1 MANGPRDD
9 VPGARAVD
17 DIATGAA
24 PTGEAATQFERPLPR
39 EDITLPPLDDRRRQE
54 AQEVLAAASGILG
67 RSLDLRETAE
77 AIARAAI
84 PRFADCAVVEALDEN
99 GRLARLALAHSD
111 PPLLTA
117 AHAVDGW
124 WPQDREGRSATRAVF
139 DTGQPMILSDVRDED
154 FVPLARG
161 DEHFG
166 TWCALRARSCLA
178 VPLEAAGERL
188 GVLTLFTRE
197 GGRRYT
203 ADDLPLALE
212 LARRAAITLV
222 NALLFGRERRA
233 RAEAVAARDRT
244 ERLQRLGA
252 ELTRS
257 LRPDAV
263 AEVVVRHVVLALGAD
278 SACVLELS
286 EDEPEFR
293 LLGAAGVDASTR
305 ERVAR
310 VPVDTPLPIGELAR
324 TGEAVLIGDSA
335 VWRAAHPEL
344 PVMSE
349 EGVRAWAALPLRV
362 PEGSSSR
369 LLGALT
375 VSLPG
380 PHLFAEEERGF
391 LQAFADLCAQAL
403 ERARL
408 FEGEATARVLAERL
422 QALSGAL
429 AGVRTPDDIAR
440 AAGREAREA
449 VGASVAGVGLLSD
462 DGSTFTMKILEGV
475 NDAVREAWRTFPN
488 TQAIPYGVVVAERA
502 PLFFASRAAYSA
514 RFPHLAPEL
523 EAGCFEAAA
532 VVPLVTGDGRALGA
546 AHFDFAAPRAFS
558 AAERQAFLS
567 IAQECA
573 AALERVRMYEAE
585 RAHAVAVAAR
595 LEAEAASRAK
605 DELLAFVSHELRA
618 PLAPARALAQ
628 VLAITEA
635 LAPEYRETAAEIER
649 HIAVEARLIDNL
661 LEYERAGRGL
671 LTVRCGR
678 CDLREVGRR
687 ALRAANAMLRDKEI
701 DVEEAYLDDDAV
713 AWADPLRVQ
722 QIIDNLLTNAAKFS
736 PYGTAV
742 VMRTYN
748 PAPGWVAIEVADA
761 GYGIAPV
768 DLPRLFK
775 PFTQLGGPQGSHS
788 GLGLGLA
795 LSRSFAELQRGTLT
809 AASEGRGLG
818 ATFTLRLPTARAHAA
833 QAMESAVTGA
843 EAAASEE
850 DASEEAVP
858 EKVGAHVTAGD
869 GGGALRILLIEDDGD
884 TAVALRR
891 LLSVHGHVVHLAPS
905 VAMAEEIVCTETLDV
920 LLSDLRLAGESGLD
934 APRRLADAARRCGR
948 SAPPAVVLSGFA
960 GENDVAQT
968 RAAGFV
974 AHLIKPVNGQS
985 LLQALRRA
993 AAMGDAARRR

>member
-188 GVLTLFTRE
+188 GVLTLFTGD

-222 NALLFGRERRA
+222 NALLFG
-233 RAEAVAARDRT
+233 
-244 ERLQRLGA
+244 A

-263 AEVVVRHVVLALGAD
+263 AEVVVRHVVLAHGAD

-286 EDEPEFR
+286 EDQPEFR

-324 TGEAVLIGDSA
+324 TGEAVLMGDSA

-380 PHLFAEEERGF
+380 PHLYAEEERGF

-628 VLAITEA
+628 VLALTPT
-635 LAPEYRETAAEIER
+635 LAPELRETAAEIER

-671 LTVRCGR
+671 LSVRCGR
-678 CDLREVGRR
+678 CDLREVARR
-687 ALRAANAMLRDKEI
+687 ALRAA
-701 DVEEAYLDDDAV
+701 
-713 AWADPLRVQ
+713 
-722 QIIDNLLTNAAKFS
+722 
-736 PYGTAV
+736 
-742 VMRTYN
+742 
-748 PAPGWVAIEVADA
+748 
-761 GYGIAPV
+761 
-768 DLPRLFK
+768 
-775 PFTQLGGPQGSHS
+775 H
-788 GLGLGLA
+788 
-795 LSRSFAELQRGTLT
+795 
-809 AASEGRGLG
+809 
-818 ATFTLRLPTARAHAA
+818 PT
-833 QAMESAVTGA
+833 
-843 EAAASEE
+843 
-850 DASEEAVP
+850 
-858 EKVGAHVTAGD
+858 
-869 GGGALRILLIEDDGD
+869 
-884 TAVALRR
+884 
-891 LLSVHGHVVHLAPS
+891 
-905 VAMAEEIVCTETLDV
+905 
-920 LLSDLRLAGESGLD
+920 
-934 APRRLADAARRCGR
+934 
-948 SAPPAVVLSGFA
+948 
-960 GENDVAQT
+960 
-968 RAAGFV
+968 
-974 AHLIKPVNGQS
+974 
-985 LLQALRRA
+985 
-993 AAMGDAARRR
+993 